1 MNKIWQGKKI
11 YSRFATYQLLNS
23 VAPFFKRKAQQN
35 IDGYRDTKRFLFSSV
50 LSHSLDGDLAAGEQ
64 AVVRIVDADRVALE
78 VGEDEVGTEGSR
90 RLASL
95 DIGVSLAFSPRDL
108 PVFDGVVSISG
119 DFSGA
124 CVVWEEVEVHEIFII
139 IVVSGVNVG
148 EDSCSDFDFS
158 KSVVFIL
165 ELLQNETALDGI
177 LVGVNGDYAY
187 SSCFVLPNFTA
198 LSTFSFSIGE

>member
-1 MNKIWQGKKI
+1 MNKNCGKKI
-11 YSRFATYQLLNS
+11 NYSRFAIYQLLNS

-50 LSHSLDGDLAAGEQ
+50 LSHSLNGDLAAGEQ
-64 AVVRIVDADRVALE
+64 GVVRIVDADRVVFE

-124 CVVWEEVEVHEIFII
+124 CVV
-139 IVVSGVNVG
+139 
-148 EDSCSDFDFS
+148 
-158 KSVVFIL
+158 
-165 ELLQNETALDGI
+165 
-177 LVGVNGDYAY
+177 
-187 SSCFVLPNFTA
+187 
-198 LSTFSFSIGE
+198 